1 MSNEITV
8 RLLCNIN
15 EICNLLENKNF
26 KVVDR
31 FFMDDTYYVQKSID
45 ILKLTPRDILK
56 NCVLIRDITQ
66 YVSPKESTK
75 LKMTYKKKE
84 ILENGEIVSQENIS
98 VGINSIED
106 GEKFLSAI
114 GYKKLMNI
122 KENDIIY
129 AKKGFE
135 IAVKD
140 IIDGEKLIEIEAN
153 KTYDTIDK
161 LKQMIIN
168 LSLPID
174 KNNFFV
180 KKAEIELKKILGDY

>member
-75 LKMTYKKKE
+75 LKMTYNSAVNVYNTKIETIPTNIIANIFHFEKSELFKVE
-84 ILENGEIVSQENIS
+84 DEEARKNVKVS
-98 VGINSIED
+98 
-106 GEKFLSAI
+106 F
-114 GYKKLMNI
+114 
-122 KENDIIY
+122 
-129 AKKGFE
+129 
-135 IAVKD
+135 
-140 IIDGEKLIEIEAN
+140 
-153 KTYDTIDK
+153 
-161 LKQMIIN
+161 
-168 LSLPID
+168 
-174 KNNFFV
+174 
-180 KKAEIELKKILGDY
+180 